1 VTSRPTLHASQA
13 CVAALSTA
21 LALGACKSEPSG
33 SPPVEDGGT
42 GPPGAAKQ
50 GPPAGVVQDDP
61 TAAKDAIGDALPRGA
76 IARLGSLRM
85 FDRHLERLVFMPN
98 GEQLVSASYDRY
110 TMWEAKTGRRMYELE
125 RRDPGPALAVSR
137 SGSLL
142 ATSIA
147 GSGDIQLWN
156 LTLRQPLRVLR
167 HSAEVKGL
175 CFLDDQRLV
184 SASDGLVSVL
194 TIDSGAEQVKVEGG
208 FPKLSAMACGGGS
221 VVALGDESGSVF
233 AIDMKKTPPAARKL
247 GAASKRIAAVAVS
260 PDGKQVAAGSD
271 DALALIYEMAD
282 PKSSVA
288 FEAHDR
294 AVVSVAFSPDGKE
307 LWTSGGD
314 VWFRAWDPAK
324 PSDNNLLREWTGTDG
339 LTVQYLAV
347 APDGNRGVT
356 WSLHRGAK
364 GSEAGRFWLW
374 NLRNGDPVAE
384 PERHQE
390 PLTAIAFS
398 PDGTQVATA
407 SEDHTVRLWDAA
419 TGQSGPV
426 LTVAQGAVNALE
438 FSADGSLLYS
448 SGADAKLM
456 SWNYKAD
463 KDESALPPIGGKV
476 NAFDISP
483 DGRLVV
489 TGDETGRV
497 WTWDMRARARLQAL
511 DRQTYSSITSVRFS
525 PDGKRIA
532 IAGSERVVLIIGA
545 ESGKEEAR
553 VSPDEVVTN
562 LALAFSPTEA
572 LLATAGDDGKVHLWD
587 TKTWKVVRTL
597 AGHDGSIRA
606 ISFSSDGKRLA
617 TGSSDTTAR
626 LWEVGSGKELA
637 AYPGHLGA
645 VTGVSFSPDGRIL
658 ATASHD
664 RTGLLWKLP
673 SP

>member
-1 VTSRPTLHASQA
+1 M
-13 CVAALSTA
+13 
-21 LALGACKSEPSG
+21 LGACKSEPGG
-33 SPPVEDGGT
+33 SPPVEDGGA

-61 TAAKDAIGDALPRGA
+61 TAAKDALGDALPRGA

-85 FDRHLERLVFMPN
+85 FDRHLERLVFMPS

-110 TMWEAKTGRRMYELE
+110 TMWEAKTGRRLYELE
-125 RRDPGPALAVSR
+125 RRDPGPALAVSQ

-156 LTLRQPLRVLR
+156 LTLRRPLRVLR
-167 HSAEVKGL
+167 HSAEVKAL

-194 TIDSGAEQVKVEGG
+194 AIDSGAEQVKVNGD
-208 FPKLSAMACGGGS
+208 FPKLSAMACGARAI
-221 VVALGDESGSVF
+221 VALGDDRGSVL
-233 AIDMKKTPPAARKL
+233 AIDMRKKPPAARKL
-247 GAASKRIAAVAVS
+247 GAASKRIGTVAVS
-260 PDGKQVAAGSD
+260 PDGKRVAAGSD
-271 DALALIYEMAD
+271 DALALIYELAD
-282 PKSSVA
+282 AKSSTA

-339 LTVQYLAV
+339 LTVQHLAV
-347 APDGNRGVT
+347 APDGKRGVT

-374 NLRNGDPVAE
+374 SLRSGDPLAE

-419 TGQSGPV
+419 TGQAGPV
-426 LTVAQGAVNALE
+426 LTVAQAAVNALA

-448 SGADAKLM
+448 AGGDAKLM
-456 SWNYKAD
+456 AWNYKAD
-463 KDESALPPIGGKV
+463 QDQSALPPIGGKV
-476 NAFDISP
+476 NAFDVSP
-483 DGRLVV
+483 DGRRVV

-497 WTWDMRARARLQAL
+497 WTWDLRARAQLQAL
-511 DRQTYSSITSVRFS
+511 DRQTYSSITSVVFS

-532 IAGSERVVLIIGA
+532 IAGSERVVLLIGA
-545 ESGKEEAR
+545 DSGKEEAR
-553 VSPDEVVTN
+553 LSPDVVSN
-562 LALAFSPTEA
+562 LALAFSPKGD
-572 LLATAGDDGKVHLWD
+572 LLATAGDDGRVHLWD
-587 TKTWKVVRTL
+587 TSTWKIARTL

-606 ISFSSDGKRLA
+606 VEFSPDGKRLA

-626 LWEVGSGKELA
+626 LWEVNSGKELA
-637 AYPGHLGA
+637 AYAGHGGA
-645 VTGVSFSPDGRIL
+645 VTAVSFSRDSKTL